1 MLARMRLLLVV
12 LVAAGCVREVRRAVP
27 IAVYGE
33 ERRVVETRE
42 ELPDPPDVVPS
53 ETGRI
58 AVLGFTGASEL
69 ERDAV
74 SQALQRGLATR
85 LSGDAIAP
93 DRCAGRSPCFSIV
106 TEDLPEVTSS
116 PPGEGAAGAELEP
129 ALAAIADRA
138 EHAVLGELAEADG
151 ATRVSLSIVDVSA
164 RSVVWHRE
172 TEVADA
178 AALADLVASAFATAR
193 TDAEAAPRTVRT
205 VEVRRGLI
213 GLDRRE
219 VTAYELTGRF
229 SFQSEIMTR
238 LAPLSSTLEIALAVG
253 VSFGNGPVYHRF
265 HLGGTLVKQIANTDC
280 RDRDFGG
287 GAFARYGL
295 TWDFTEYFY
304 LGGYLGAGFNI
315 LETVDCSDSLL
326 TPTTEFVDIAHL
338 AAAIGFRLGIFDVG
352 ITARGAY
359 GVADDEF
366 SASFLL
372 GPQITIEPD

>member
-1 MLARMRLLLVV
+1 M
-12 LVAAGCVREVRRAVP
+12 P
-27 IAVYGE
+27 IAIYGE
-33 ERRVVETRE
+33 ERRLVETRE
-42 ELPDPPDVVPS
+42 APPDPPNVVPS
-53 ETGRI
+53 ETGTI

-93 DRCAGRSPCFSIV
+93 DRCAGRSPCFSLV
-106 TEDLPEVTSS
+106 TEDLPAVTLA
-116 PPGEGAAGAELEP
+116 PPPEGAVGPE
-129 ALAAIADRA
+129 LAAALTGLGDRA
-138 EHAVLGELAEADG
+138 EHVVLGQLGEADG
-151 ATRVSLSIVDVSA
+151 ATRVALSIVHLPGSN
-164 RSVVWHRE
+164 VVWHRE

-178 AALADLVASAFATAR
+178 AALADLVASAFATTR
-193 TDAEAAPRTVRT
+193 SETDAAPRTVRT
-205 VEVRRGLI
+205 VEIRRGVV

-219 VTAYELTGRF
+219 ITAYELTGRF

-238 LAPLSSTLEIALAVG
+238 LAPLSSTVEIALAVG
-253 VSFGNGPVYHRF
+253 VVFGDGPVYHRF
-265 HLGGTLVKQIANTDC
+265 HLGATLVKQVANTEC
-280 RDRDFGG
+280 RERDFGG

-315 LETVDCSDSLL
+315 LETVDCSSMSESSTD
-326 TPTTEFVDIAHL
+326 FVDIAHL